1 MASPPDSLTLDTRR
15 TPGAPTAGRA
25 EPPALLR
32 TLLESV
38 GGIAVLTRDVCTRG
52 LRRLEW
58 RLLLEQL
65 EHLGWRSL
73 TIVAL
78 IALFTGM
85 VMALQMGIFLGKFG
99 AKIYISGVIGL
110 AVVRE
115 LGPTLCAL
123 MVGARAGA
131 GIAAE
136 IGSMAVSEQLD
147 ALRALGADPVRKLV
161 VPRLL
166 ALLIIVPALT
176 VIANALGIL
185 GGYIVSVLELRVDST
200 FYFSSLFR
208 GGWLVFSDVFSGL
221 GKSIFFGYFI
231 GIIACYNGLHVTGGA
246 DGVGRATTR
255 TVVACSVTVLISD
268 FFLTKLFI
276 LLPTYQQLS
285 RLLRTAS

>member
-1 MASPPDSLTLDTRR
+1 MASAPGTLAAHDRPAR
-15 TPGAPTAGRA
+15 KARAPGRLEGLRSFL
-25 EPPALLR
+25 ESIGGVALLSQ
-32 TLLESV
+32 EV
-38 GGIAVLTRDVCTRG
+38 FTRG
-52 LRRLEW
+52 LRHVEW
-58 RLLLEQL
+58 RLLLQQL

-73 TIVAL
+73 TIVNL

-110 AVVRE
+110 AIIRE

-136 IGSMAVSEQLD
+136 LGSMAVSEQLD
-147 ALRALGADPVRKLV
+147 ALRALGADPLRKLI
-161 VPRLL
+161 VPRVL
-166 ALLIIVPALT
+166 ALILIVPALT
-176 VIANALGIL
+176 VVADTLGII
-185 GGYIVSVLELRVDST
+185 GGYIVAVAELRVDST

-208 GGWLVFSDVFSGL
+208 GGWVVFGDVFSGL
-221 GKSIFFGYFI
+221 GKSVFFGYFI
-231 GIIACYNGLHVTGGA
+231 GIIACYNGVHVTGGA

-276 LLPTYQQLS
+276 LLPTYETV
-285 RLLRTAS
+285 TALIQSGP